1 MSRLFRLY
9 FVDAHTDSY
18 DSFPRFHRPQMEEKD
33 EVLFPAVTVCNFN
46 IIKLSELKNSRFVAL
61 KDLESMSS
69 EGDCTVQINIG
80 AN

>member
-1 MSRLFRLY
+1 
-9 FVDAHTDSY
+9 
-18 DSFPRFHRPQMEEKD
+18 MEEKD